1 MTANQLLLQLTTFRI
16 SFHVITMRWLLT
28 FVHFVI
34 ASYEL
39 QNWQWSLET
48 TEFVLNGLLKITQA
62 AWTLSCHSLL
72 SCSDVMQL
80 SCSCQAAVMLLPP
93 WDSCCTCSDD
103 RYHLVSAVKLL
114 WWKLS
119 SFLSVVSGDS
129 IEEDKDRREG
139 KGRRCWLGDVLESFW
154 MPHLSF
160 SSKDELKKFWENIHF
175 GRVNCGGLV
184 WCEPDD

>member
-16 SFHVITMRWLLT
+16 SFHVITMRCLLT

-154 MPHLSF
+154 MPH
-160 SSKDELKKFWENIHF
+160 
-175 GRVNCGGLV
+175 
-184 WCEPDD
+184 